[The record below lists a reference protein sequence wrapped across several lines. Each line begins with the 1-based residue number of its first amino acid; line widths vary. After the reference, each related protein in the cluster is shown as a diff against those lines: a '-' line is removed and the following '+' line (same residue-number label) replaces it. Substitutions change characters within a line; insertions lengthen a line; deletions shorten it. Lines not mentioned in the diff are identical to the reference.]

1 MFAYQLESFSP
12 QSLRRVPLPAEEPGP
27 GQVLLRVHAVSLN
40 YRDLLVARGAY
51 NPRQPL
57 PLVPCSDAAA
67 EVLACGPAVTR
78 FKPGDRVCP
87 LFAQGW
93 LGGPP
98 TRERIRRT
106 LGSPL
111 AGTLRERMVISED
124 SLVPIPSHLTWTE
137 AAALPCAGV
146 TAWSALVS
154 QAGLAPGDS
163 VLLLGTGGVSV
174 FALQIAHR
182 MGLRTCIT
190 SGSPEKLERARA
202 LGAAH
207 VLNYREQPEWGKV
220 AREWAGG
227 DGVDLVVEVGGAG
240 TLPQSLKAVRV
251 GGQLSLIGVLAG
263 FSEPINLLPILMGNV
278 RVQGIL
284 VGSRED
290 HEGLC
295 RALESWQLRPVVDR
309 VFGWED
315 APEAFAYLASGQHF
329 GKVVVTVGT

>member
-1 MFAYQLESFSP
+1 VLA
-12 QSLRRVPLPAEEPGP
+12 PGP
-27 GQVLLRVHAVSLN
+27 G
-40 YRDLLVARGAY
+40 
-51 NPRQPL
+51 
-57 PLVPCSDAAA
+57 
-67 EVLACGPAVTR
+67 VTR
-78 FKPGDRVCP
+78 WNAGDRVCP

-93 LGGPP
+93 LAGPP

-111 AGTLRERMVISED
+111 PGTLRQRMVVD
-124 SLVPIPSHLTWTE
+124 AHSLVEIPEHLSWTE

-154 QAGLAPGDS
+154 QAQLTPGDS

-174 FALQIAHR
+174 FALQLAVA

-190 SGSPEKLERARA
+190 SSSPAKLERARQ
-202 LGAAH
+202 LGAQH
-207 VLNYREQPEWGKV
+207 TLNYREQPEWGKA

-240 TLPQSLKAVRV
+240 TLGQSLKAVRV

-263 FSEPINLLPILMGNV
+263 FSERVNLLPILMGNL

-284 VGSRED
+284 VGSRSD
-290 HEGLC
+290 HEALA
-295 RALESWQLRPVVDR
+295 RALKAWRLHPVVDR
-309 VFGWED
+309 VFAWEQ
-315 APEAFAYLASGQHF
+315 AAEAFAWLASGQHF
-329 GKVVVTVGT
+329 GKVAIAVDS

>member
-12 QSLRRVPLPAEEPGP
+12 QSLRRVPWPAEEPGP
-27 GQVLLRVHAVSLN
+27 GQLLLRVHAVSLN

-67 EVLACGPAVTR
+67 EVVACGPAVTR
-78 FKPGDRVCP
+78 FRPGDRVCP

-93 LGGPP
+93 LGGAP

-111 AGTLRERMVISED
+111 PGTLRQQMVVDQERV
-124 SLVPIPSHLTWTE
+124 VAIPAHLSWAE

-154 QAGLAPGDS
+154 QARLSPGDS

-190 SGSPEKLERARA
+190 SGSPEKLERARE
-202 LGAAH
+202 LGADYR
-207 VLNYREQPEWGKV
+207 LNYREQPEWGKL

-263 FSEPINLLPILMGNV
+263 FSEPVNLLPILMGNV
-278 RVQGIL
+278 RVQGIM

-290 HEGLC
+290 HEGLS

-309 VFGWED
+309 VFGFDE

-329 GKVVVTVGT
+329 GKVVIALS